1 MVPAALLA
9 SLYSFGQIDS
19 FDQVKVMRGWWHVG
33 GVLFTRH
40 SYNKSCARGSTA
52 TLRVHS
58 SRFARLIA
66 CHPEAAS

>member
-1 MVPAALLA
+1 MWVVCYSLAILTIRVVRVEGVHSGAGICSFSRIARGNLSSQLLA
-9 SLYSFGQIDS
+9 L
-19 FDQVKVMRGWWHVG
+19 
-33 GVLFTRH
+33 
-40 SYNKSCARGSTA
+40 CSTA